1 MNDYT
6 ISYTNINNTIQQEKD
21 SNGNTT
27 YIMPN
32 PNAVSIIFND
42 YNVATNQTINLNY
55 FESVPS
61 ILYSDN
67 SINTN
72 NITITQ
78 TTLTLGSG
86 SYNGLLTLKV

>member
-27 YIMPN
+27 YITPN